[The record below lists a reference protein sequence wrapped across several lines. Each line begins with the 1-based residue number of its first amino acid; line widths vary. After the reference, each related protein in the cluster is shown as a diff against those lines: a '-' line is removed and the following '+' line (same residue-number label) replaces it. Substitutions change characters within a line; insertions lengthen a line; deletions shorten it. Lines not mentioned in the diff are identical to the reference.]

1 MTLMAVAVLPRAFTN
16 FVRFVKHH
24 NVPTFTIQVCEC
36 YNFRLSFLQDLQI
49 RRHGLDRGHHFSQ
62 LCFSSV
68 TQNIESPPVQ
78 RRDVVDEVGL
88 RHNEFRLEVRSLGSE
103 SVNTKLGSE
112 RADANKLWR
121 RDVARQE
128 FTEAITHLIVGLG
141 PGGKVRERSIRF
153 ELEEE
158 DWHTSFADDVI
169 NNKVLRSFD
178 TFVLGCYLV
187 VLRRGEEL
195 EQEGVE
201 GPIPVAIFCG
211 EAINKKELF

>member
-1 MTLMAVAVLPRAFTN
+1 MPLPTLSASSNTTTSLLSQFKSASVTISDSRSYKTYRFAAMDLTVAT
-16 FVRFVKHH
+16 
-24 NVPTFTIQVCEC
+24 TS
-36 YNFRLSFLQDLQI
+36 LSFASPISL
-49 RRHGLDRGHHFSQ
+49 R
-62 LCFSSV
+62 
-68 TQNIESPPVQ
+68 TSPPVQ

-88 RHNEFRLEVRSLGSE
+88 RRNEFRLEVRSLGSE
-103 SVNTKLGSE
+103 SVNTKLRSE

-121 RDVARQE
+121 RDGARQE
-128 FTEAITHLIVGLG
+128 FTEATTHLIVGLG

-169 NNKVLRSFD
+169 DSKVLRSFD

>member
-1 MTLMAVAVLPRAFTN
+1 M
-16 FVRFVKHH
+16 
-24 NVPTFTIQVCEC
+24 
-36 YNFRLSFLQDLQI
+36 
-49 RRHGLDRGHHFSQ
+49 
-62 LCFSSV
+62 
-68 TQNIESPPVQ
+68 
-78 RRDVVDEVGL
+78 
-88 RHNEFRLEVRSLGSE
+88 RSLGSE
-103 SVNTKLGSE
+103 SVNTKLRSE

-121 RDVARQE
+121 RDGARQE

-141 PGGKVRERSIRF
+141 PGRKVRERSIRF

-169 NNKVLRSFD
+169 DSKVLRSFD